1 MAPKGGQQKNG
12 LDHYTENHK
21 KVDSDRELLKGKA
34 SQGRVVTAE
43 NIPNSNKQ
51 RVPGSEVVDNS
62 KNVGIEKKSKKKLRK
77 SSKKEK
83 VTVDVLD
90 ANHQEMGC
98 DSNSGDCVEK
108 VSVEES
114 TDLDEKIQT
123 DDGNHGSKNINSSF
137 NSLLD
142 RMHTLRP
149 AVEHFKDSILSFLRA
164 SNVWLEKQK
173 PTVIT
178 LGTKVQD
185 FGRVIGKKFE
195 HVYPI
200 VLRWLIS
207 LGNIMLLLSVIWL
220 DCAFRGIVS
229 FIHMGSASLFL
240 VVWCSVLSII
250 AMIGV
255 IKFTISLVA
264 MVLIFF
270 FLGFSIGILLTVI
283 SGIVFLWL
291 YGSFWITGLVIF
303 AGGVAF
309 MFSHGRVALLITTLY
324 SVYCLWTSLGWLYL
338 VLALNLSFISSDAL
352 VFFLKNNINE
362 HRNSEHQHPEQTT
375 AGAQGHPGFFNGKP
389 EFSANCPADRS
400 SGMASTSG
408 ADSEVTSEDEVV
420 RLLNCTD
427 HYSILGLSRHEDVDV
442 TLLKKEYRKKA
453 MLVHPDKNMG
463 NEKAAEAFKKL
474 QNAYEVLLDSI
485 KRKAYDNE
493 LRRDE
498 LLNYFRR
505 FQDTPSKNGRQG
517 FFKSRFSSEA
527 DGTSPLEES
536 RHIVCRK
543 CGNFHVW
550 IHTKKMKSTARWCQ
564 DCKEFHLAKDGD
576 GWVEQ
581 ASQPFLFGLLQKV
594 DFPRA
599 FICVDNKIYD
609 ATEWYMCQGM
619 TCGVNTH
626 KPSFHVNTASMGAS
640 SAKHNSN
647 GKGTGQGQRGK
658 TTMPSSSSS
667 SNVNMDEGMTEE
679 EFFEW
684 LQNAMQSGQFREFS
698 DTMPTDGYSPPK
710 TGNNNNGSS
719 ANNNNN
725 NAKRKKGKK
734 QR

>member
-1 MAPKGGQQKNG
+1 MARKGSQQKNG
-12 LDHYTENHK
+12 LDHCSENHK
-21 KVDSDRELLKGKA
+21 KVESDRELLKGKA

-43 NIPNSNKQ
+43 NTPNSNKQ
-51 RVPGSEVVDNS
+51 RVPGSETVDNS
-62 KNVGIEKKSKKKLRK
+62 KNVGIEKKSKKRLRK

-83 VTVDVLD
+83 VNVDVLD
-90 ANHQEMGC
+90 ADHQETGS
-98 DSNSGDCVEK
+98 DNNSVDCVEK
-108 VSVEES
+108 VLVEES
-114 TDLDEKIQT
+114 TGLDEEIQT
-123 DDGNHGSKNINSSF
+123 DGSNHFSKNINSSF
-137 NSLLD
+137 NCLLD
-142 RMHTLRP
+142 RLHTLRP
-149 AVEHFKDSILSFLRA
+149 AVEHSKASILSFVRA

-173 PTVIT
+173 PTVLT
-178 LGTKVQD
+178 LRTKIQD

-195 HVYPI
+195 HAYPI
-200 VLRWLIS
+200 ILRCLVS
-207 LGNIMLLLSVIWL
+207 LGNIMLLLSVVWL
-220 DCAFRGIVS
+220 DCAFRGIES
-229 FIHMGSASLFL
+229 FIHMGTASFFS
-240 VVWCSVLSII
+240 VVWCSIFTII
-250 AMIGV
+250 AMIGLT
-255 IKFTISLVA
+255 KFTIA
-264 MVLIFF
+264 MVATVLTF
-270 FLGFSIGILLTVI
+270 FLGFSIGTLLTVI
-283 SGIVFLWL
+283 NGIVFMWF
-291 YGSFWITGLVIF
+291 YGSFWITGLVIC

-309 MFSHGRVALLITTLY
+309 MFSHGRVALLIATLY

-362 HRNSEHQHPEQTT
+362 HRNSHPEQTT
-375 AGAQGHPGFFNGKP
+375 AGAQGHPSFFNSEP
-389 EFSANCPADRS
+389 EFSSSETANSPSDRS

-498 LLNYFRR
+498 LLNYFRK
-505 FQDTPSKNGRQG
+505 FQDTSSKNGRQG
-517 FFKSRFSSEA
+517 FFQSRFSSEA
-527 DGTSPLEES
+527 DSMNPLEES
-536 RHIVCRK
+536 RHIACRK

-550 IHTKKMKSTARWCQ
+550 IHTKKVKSTARWCQ

-581 ASQPFLFGLLQKV
+581 ASQPFFFGILQKV

-626 KPSFHVNTASMGAS
+626 KPSFHVNTTSVGAS

-658 TTMPSSSSS
+658 TNPSS

-684 LQNAMQSGQFREFS
+684 LQNAMQSGQFRDFS
-698 DTMPTDGYSPPK
+698 DTMPTDNSPK
-710 TGNNNNGSS
+710 TGNSKSGGSSNNNNGSS
-719 ANNNNN
+719 NNN